1 MGVEVFICKF
11 RSTTENKTVKAR
23 QAECQGE
30 LTKWVRRG
38 SVTQRQK
45 VKKRQEIIFR
55 VVGSGA
61 RNVLWCE

>member
-38 SVTQRQK
+38 SVTQR
-45 VKKRQEIIFR
+45 
-55 VVGSGA
+55 
-61 RNVLWCE
+61 